1 MATACLF
8 VGWNR
13 PHVGHEKEA
22 YQFLMGQGREMLDK
36 WQKEGWFE
44 SDRPY
49 GLTAHGGDRRRVL
62 AVQGGAQGNLRF
74 FAQVQGAAK
83 SGDQGRQVDID
94 GKVCDAG
101 IAQRLDRQQD
111 NLGIGGR
118 LLGADDLDTGL
129 HELAFR
135 AKLAAPDPQHVS
147 GIGEA

>member
-49 GLTAHGGDRRRVL
+49 GLTAHGGDLNGFIVIEGSRDKLDELRRTDEFEHFSMKMGMLFSGHGVVPGVTKQGIEAVL
-62 AVQGGAQGNLRF
+62 KRNPDF
-74 FAQVQGAAK
+74 
-83 SGDQGRQVDID
+83 
-94 GKVCDAG
+94 GK
-101 IAQRLDRQQD
+101 
-111 NLGIGGR
+111 
-118 LLGADDLDTGL
+118 
-129 HELAFR
+129 
-135 AKLAAPDPQHVS
+135 
-147 GIGEA
+147 